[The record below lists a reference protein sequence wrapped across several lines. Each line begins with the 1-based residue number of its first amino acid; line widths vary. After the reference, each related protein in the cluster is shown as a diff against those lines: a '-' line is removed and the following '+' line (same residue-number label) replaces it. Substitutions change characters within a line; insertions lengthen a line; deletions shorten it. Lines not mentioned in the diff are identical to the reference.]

1 MTNAKDSP
9 AGKLADW
16 LNKLGIDVWRGK
28 FGVGSKVDW
37 AAIAEKLEAA
47 AMRRRQRR
55 AKLLLRRTEKKIARA
70 LRTPLDLD
78 TALEKARANTV

>member
-1 MTNAKDSP
+1 VTNAKDSP

-16 LNKLGIDVWRGK
+16 LNKLGIDVWRGQ
-28 FGVGSKVDW
+28 FGAGSKVDW
-37 AAIAEKLEAA
+37 AAIAKKLEAA